1 MLLRL
6 RASLSDS
13 ERLSILKLCK
23 DLGYSP
29 KFLGRAESLLEL
41 EGLGRP
47 EDRSKFEDHTCVAQ
61 VIETAESCE
70 LTSRPRGGEDTVVSI
85 GEARFG
91 GGWASLIAGPC
102 AVEYL
107 DRLLTIARSVRDS
120 GATILRGGAY
130 KPRTSPY
137 SFRGLGSDALDYLAQ
152 AREETGLPI
161 VSEVL
166 DPRDVERVAEHVDM
180 FQIGS
185 RNMANAVL
193 LDEVGK
199 TAKPVLLKRGMAAT
213 VREFLLAAEY
223 ILAAGNPNVILC
235 ERGVRGFDNIT
246 RNLLDV
252 GAIAF
257 LKERTHLPVIA
268 DPSHAAGRADLVAPL
283 ARAGIA
289 AGADGLIIEVHNA
302 PEEAR
307 SDGPQ
312 ALSLEEFGKLAADV
326 RALLAMDGRRL
337 AGDLDQSAERN
348 GSVTPQAAAAPKS
361 PGNSSTDDT
370 GQQDNLEVEHHA

>member
-13 ERLSILKLCK
+13 ERHSILKLCK

-41 EGLGRP
+41 EGPGRP

-61 VIETAESCE
+61 VIETSDSCE
-70 LTSRPRGGEDTVVSI
+70 LTARPKNGEDTVVSV
-85 GEARFG
+85 GSARFG

-102 AVEYL
+102 AVENIE
-107 DRLLTIARSVRDS
+107 RLLTIAGSVRDS

-137 SFRGLGSDALDYLAQ
+137 SFRGLGKDALDYLAR
-152 AREETGLPI
+152 ARSETGLPI

-166 DPRDVERVAEHVDM
+166 DPRDVEVVAERVDM

-185 RNMANAVL
+185 RNMANAAL
-193 LDEVGK
+193 LDEVGR
-199 TAKPVLLKRGMAAT
+199 TSKPVLLKRGMAAT

-223 ILAAGNPNVILC
+223 VLAAGNPNVILC
-235 ERGVRGFDNIT
+235 ERGVRGFDSVT

-252 GAIAF
+252 GAIAY
-257 LKERTHLPVIA
+257 LKAHTHLPVIA
-268 DPSHAAGRADLVAPL
+268 DPSHASGRADLVSAI

-312 ALSLEEFGKLAADV
+312 ALALQEFEQLAEDV

-337 AGDLDQSAERN
+337 AGDSGPASQRN
-348 GSVTPQAAAAPKS
+348 GAAGSDSASRDGARSDTLEATP
-361 PGNSSTDDT
+361 G
-370 GQQDNLEVEHHA
+370 L

>member
-13 ERLSILKLCK
+13 ERHSILKLCK

-41 EGLGRP
+41 EGPGGP
-47 EDRSKFEDHTCVAQ
+47 GDRSQFEDHTCVVQ
-61 VIETAESCE
+61 VIEMSESCE
-70 LTSRPRGGEDTVVSI
+70 LTARPSQGEDTVVTV
-85 GEARFG
+85 GQARFG

-102 AVEYL
+102 AVENI
-107 DRLLTIARSVRDS
+107 DRLLTIAGSVRDA

-137 SFRGLGSDALDYLAQ
+137 SFRGLGVDALDYLAT
-152 AREETGLPI
+152 AREKTGLPI

-166 DPRDVERVAEHVDM
+166 DPRDVEAVGERVDM

-185 RNMANAVL
+185 RNMSNASL
-193 LDEVGK
+193 LDEVGR
-199 TAKPVLLKRGMAAT
+199 TTTPVLLKRGMAST

-223 ILAAGNPNVILC
+223 VLAAGNPNVILC
-235 ERGVRGFDNIT
+235 ERGVRGFDNVT

-268 DPSHAAGRADLVAPL
+268 DPSHAAGRADLVAPI

-312 ALSLEEFGKLAADV
+312 ALSIDEFKRLAADV
-326 RALLAMDGRRL
+326 RTLLAMDGRRL
-337 AGDLDQSAERN
+337 SGDASAD
-348 GSVTPQAAAAPKS
+348 SKH
-361 PGNSSTDDT
+361 SSDSDSNRGDSTRPES
-370 GQQDNLEVEHHA
+370 LEVKHHA